1 MNIFYPSSL
10 CTKGGRVPNVY
21 SHMGENRFADVLEF
35 DKQKNTVNLLYSK
48 STILLRAIDGART
61 RGLDL
66 GKVAR
71 YQLRHYRISIFTCLF
86 LSFCAVFLS
95 TFSTIHHT
103 HIKVKHFF
111 KIFLIFFILFSYT
124 ELNRHGRSNQVSRQ
138 TKILVLHMKELVYT
152 AIFLVLGVI
161 LVILLVTMFGT
172 DKKEAPATGPA
183 AYIAGVYT
191 SSIDFQNRSVDV
203 QVIVDENRI
212 KDISLVHLEDT
223 VSVMYPLMEP
233 TIEQLRDQILDQQS
247 LDGISYEAENQYTS
261 AVLLRAIGQALA
273 KAAPSE

>member
-1 MNIFYPSSL
+1 MSL
-10 CTKGGRVPNVY
+10 
-21 SHMGENRFADVLEF
+21 
-35 DKQKNTVNLLYSK
+35 
-48 STILLRAIDGART
+48 
-61 RGLDL
+61 
-66 GKVAR
+66 
-71 YQLRHYRISIFTCLF
+71 
-86 LSFCAVFLS
+86 
-95 TFSTIHHT
+95 
-103 HIKVKHFF
+103 
-111 KIFLIFFILFSYT
+111 
-124 ELNRHGRSNQVSRQ
+124 Q